1 MIRGSNRLGWPL
13 LLALL
18 GGCAEREAEPPGR
31 IVFERHCAACHGLDG
46 KGGGPLAALLTVPP
60 SDLTRL
66 AQKTGGRFDE
76 DQVMSAIDGRRAVE
90 AHGPRDMPVWGSAFE
105 SELGGEP
112 YPRYTTF
119 LKIRGLADYLRSI
132 QAPAG

>member
-1 MIRGSNRLGWPL
+1 MIRGSNRLVL
-13 LLALL
+13 LLALVL
-18 GGCAEREAEPPGR
+18 PACAEREAEPPGQ

-46 KGGGPLAALLTVPP
+46 KGGGPLAGLLTPKP
-60 SDLTRL
+60 ADLTQL
-66 AQKTGGRFDE
+66 AQKSGGRFDE
-76 DQVMSAIDGRRAVE
+76 DAVMSAIDGRRAVD
-90 AHGPRDMPVWGSAFE
+90 AHGPRDMPVWGSVFE
-105 SELGGEP
+105 TELGGEP

>member
-1 MIRGSNRLGWPL
+1 VSA
-13 LLALL
+13 LAGLVA
-18 GGCAEREAEPPGR
+18 CAEPEVEPSGQ
-31 IVFERHCAACHGLDG
+31 IVFERYCAACHGLDG
-46 KGGGPLAALLTVPP
+46 KGGGPVAASLTVKPA
-60 SDLTRL
+60 DLTRL
-66 AQKTGGRFDE
+66 APTSGGRFDE
-76 DQVMSAIDGRRAVE
+76 EAVMSAIDGRRAVE

-132 QAPAG
+132 QEPAG

>member
-1 MIRGSNRLGWPL
+1 MIPGSKRWVG
-13 LLALL
+13 LALL
-18 GGCAEREAEPPGR
+18 VGLMACAEREVEPPGQ

-46 KGGGPLAALLTVPP
+46 KGGGPLASMLTVKPT
-60 SDLTRL
+60 DLTQL
-66 AQKTGGRFDE
+66 AQRSGGRFDE
-76 DQVMSAIDGRRAVE
+76 NAVMSAIDGRRAVE

-105 SELGGEP
+105 TELSGEP

-119 LKIRGLADYLRSI
+119 LKVRGLADYLRSI